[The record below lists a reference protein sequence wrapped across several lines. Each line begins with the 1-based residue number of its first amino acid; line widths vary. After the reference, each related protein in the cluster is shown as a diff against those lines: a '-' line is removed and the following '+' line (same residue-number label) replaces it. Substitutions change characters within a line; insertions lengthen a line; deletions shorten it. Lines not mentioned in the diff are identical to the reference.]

1 MRHIKKWMA
10 LLLCSMMS
18 LCALLSGCND
28 LSESTDSE
36 TSTAVLQYNGDAEMN
51 TDDFITE
58 TIESTEETG
67 TTEEIIYSTWGD
79 YEITTNE
86 VGYDPDDDWLDEKG
100 YYTSE
105 EDVALYIIE
114 YHTLPDNFM
123 TKKEAKSLGWTG
135 GGLDYYEEDAC
146 IGGDYFGNHEGLLP
160 KVKGRTY
167 YECDID
173 TMNAKKRGA
182 KRIIYSDDGQIY
194 YTDDHYESFT
204 LIYGTDE

>member
-1 MRHIKKWMA
+1 MCNSKKWIA
-10 LLLCSMMS
+10 ILSCIMMS
-18 LCALLSGCND
+18 LGLLLTGCSQMNESED
-28 LSESTDSE
+28 SEESTLVFE
-36 TSTAVLQYNGDAEMN
+36 YNTDAEM
-51 TDDFITE
+51 DTE
-58 TIESTEETG
+58 EGSIDPVNSTEENSSST
-67 TTEEIIYSTWGD
+67 EIIYSTWGD

-86 VGYDPDDDWLDEKG
+86 VGYDPEEDWLDENG
-100 YYTSE
+100 NYTTE

-123 TKKEAKSLGWTG
+123 TKKEARSLGWSG
-135 GGLDYYEEDAC
+135 GGLDDYEEDAC
-146 IGGDYFGNHEGLLP
+146 IGGDYFGNKEGLLP
-160 KVKGRTY
+160 DVDGRTY

-173 TMNAKKRGA
+173 TMNADKRGA